1 MLNFGTTIADK
12 NTGYSGK
19 ITGRAEYD
27 TGTILYLIENL
38 DASGHPVEM
47 WIDEKR
53 IEIKN

>member
-1 MLNFGTTIADK
+1 MLDFGINVTDT

-27 TGTILYLIENL
+27 TGTILYLVENIDDVESPIEI
-38 DASGHPVEM
+38 

-53 IEIKN
+53 IEIN